1 MSSTIARCWRGLASA
16 PKARRL
22 CLVRLD
28 PHLLA
33 RELAAFEA
41 QHTRRRRQLAEAFPE
56 PGDPTAVRVG
66 GRLLRNFCSNDYLA
80 LSHHPALIQAASDCM
95 SRFGFGAGSAHLV
108 SGHSL
113 EHHALE
119 EELAAFTGRERAL
132 LFSSGYMANLGV
144 ISALTD
150 RHDVVLADRRN
161 HASLLDAARLSGAR
175 LRRYAHVDLAHA
187 RDMLLAQR
195 VADASGAA
203 RKPRAGG
210 SGTTLIVTDGV
221 FSMDGDLAPLPALAA
236 LAKQQGCALMVDDA
250 HGLGVIGATGRG
262 TIEHSGTAPGAVP
275 ILIGTL
281 GKAFGTFGAF
291 VAGDTA
297 LIEYIIQRARTY
309 IYTTALPPAVAAA
322 SRAGLR
328 LAQQESWRRERLHS
342 LTQRFRAAATALGV
356 PLAPSSTPIQPLI
369 VGEAAWTLALS
380 EALMNAGFWVAAI
393 RPPTVPAGS
402 SRLRITLSAAHREQD
417 VDALADTLANLWRQ
431 RSAA

>member
-22 CLVRLD
+22 YPVRLD
-28 PHLLA
+28 PQLLA

-80 LSHHPALIQAASDCM
+80 LSHHPALIRAASDCM

-108 SGHSL
+108 CGHSL

-175 LRRYAHVDLAHA
+175 LRRYAHADTAHA
-187 RDMLLAQR
+187 REMLLAQR
-195 VADASGAA
+195 VADASG
-203 RKPRAGG
+203 
-210 SGTTLIVTDGV
+210 TMLIVTDGV
-221 FSMDGDLAPLPALAA
+221 FSMDGDLAPLPGLAA
-236 LAKQQGCALMVDDA
+236 LAKLQGCALMVDDA

-262 TIEHSGTAPGAVP
+262 TLEHSGTPPAAVP

-291 VAGDTA
+291 VAGDAA

-328 LAQQESWRRERLHS
+328 LAQQEGWRRERLHA

-356 PLAPSSTPIQPLI
+356 PLAASSTPIQPLL
-369 VGEAAWTLALS
+369 VGEAAWALALS

-417 VDALADTLANLWRQ
+417 VDALAETLGNLWRQ